1 MSTGNM
7 NLTLKV
13 WRQAN
18 ANSSGKM
25 VTYKAENISPD
36 MSFLEMLDVVN
47 ESLTKK
53 GEDPIYFDHDCR
65 EGICG
70 MCSLYINGRPHGPKR
85 AITTCQLHMR
95 SFHDGETITIEPWR
109 AAAFPV
115 IKDLAVDRSA
125 FDRIQQAG
133 GYVSVNTG
141 GVPDANE
148 IAIPKVIADEAFNS
162 ATCIGCGACVAACK
176 NASAMLFVSA
186 KVSQFALIPQGQPE
200 RWSRVQSMVAQMDEE
215 GFGNCTNTGACEA
228 ECPKEITLTNISR
241 MNNDYLSAKL
251 FREEGVHGGD
261 VGGGA

>member
-1 MSTGNM
+1 MSNGNM

-13 WRQAN
+13 WRQKD
-18 ANSSGKM
+18 ANSQGKM
-25 VTYKAENISPD
+25 VTYPANGISPD

-47 ESLTKK
+47 EGLIHK
-53 GEDPIYFDHDCR
+53 GEDPIHFDHDCR

-70 MCSLYINGRPHGPKR
+70 MCSLYINGHPHGPKR

-95 SFHDGETITIEPWR
+95 SFKDGETITIEPWR

-133 GYVSVNTG
+133 GYISVNTG
-141 GVPDANE
+141 GVPDAN
-148 IAIPKVIADEAFNS
+148 ATLIPKVVADEAFNS

-186 KVSQFALIPQGQPE
+186 KITQLGLLPQGQPE
-200 RWSRVQSMVAQMDEE
+200 RYRRAQSMVAQMDAE
-215 GFGNCTNTGACEA
+215 GFGSCTNTGACEA
-228 ECPKEITLTNISR
+228 ECPKEISLTNISR

-251 FREEGVHGGD
+251 FREEELHHSSE
-261 VGGGA
+261 

>member
-1 MSTGNM
+1 MMSGNM

-13 WRQAN
+13 WRQTSA
-18 ANSSGKM
+18 SDKGGF

-47 ESLTKK
+47 EDLVKK
-53 GEDPIYFDHDCR
+53 GTDPIHFDHDCR

-70 MCSLYINGRPHGPKR
+70 MCSLHINGRPHGPKR

-95 SFHDGETITIEPWR
+95 SFKDGETITIEPWR
-109 AAAFPV
+109 ATAFPV

-162 ATCIGCGACVAACK
+162 ATCIQCGACVAACK
-176 NASAMLFVSA
+176 NASAALF
-186 KVSQFALIPQGQPE
+186 
-200 RWSRVQSMVAQMDEE
+200 
-215 GFGNCTNTGACEA
+215 
-228 ECPKEITLTNISR
+228 
-241 MNNDYLSAKL
+241 
-251 FREEGVHGGD
+251 
-261 VGGGA
+261 